1 MKKYTSNVLY
11 EMSDSFVLTVIFIL
25 FTAYRTF
32 KQQKQTQ
39 SALETRTLSFQVA
52 KSIDNGIR
60 NTGLVITSYRIYT
73 IICSI
78 AQHQFMDVL
87 NEDIQ
92 GGEIRAVETLLL
104 SGDTYRKQLKEKDT
118 VICTQ
123 LNLLVFILF
132 ISLKNNNDK

>member
-11 EMSDSFVLTVIFIL
+11 EMSDSFVLTVISIL

-32 KQQKQTQ
+32 TQQKQIQ
-39 SALETRTLSFQVA
+39 SALETRTLSFQVV

-60 NTGLVITSYRIYT
+60 NTGPVITSYRIYT

-78 AQHQFMDVL
+78 AQHQFMDVV

-92 GGEIRAVETLLL
+92 GG
-104 SGDTYRKQLKEKDT
+104 
-118 VICTQ
+118 
-123 LNLLVFILF
+123 
-132 ISLKNNNDK
+132 